1 MTSPPVDSSVVDSPI
16 ENPVHVHGSADPRFH
31 PLRAAFARAFERT
44 GSGGAGV
51 DPDMGAALAVR
62 YRGEPVVDLWAGVA
76 DARDG
81 RPWQEDTVSVVF
93 SSTKGV
99 MSILAARLVQEG
111 RLDYDAPVASYWP
124 EFAAAGKSG
133 VLVRHALAH
142 RAGLS
147 APRRDLTRDDLLDW
161 DRVTAALAEQEP
173 LWEPGTG
180 YAYHALTHGWLA
192 GELVRRVT
200 GQSPGDYLRT
210 VLTDPLRA
218 DFWLGFP
225 AEERPR
231 LAPMT
236 VGPSLVA
243 LTREQEAARRPGV
256 IDWPAR
262 AMTLGAAFPPELIA
276 DGVGF
281 NDVEVLAAQ
290 VPGAGG
296 VGTARALAAMW
307 SSTVVTTDG
316 VRSLDGPVV
325 ADATR
330 EQTSGPPVFDAP
342 GPWPRWGMGFQLD
355 SDARGLLTSASF
367 GHDGAGGQV
376 AFADPEHEIG
386 FAFLTN
392 RMEAG
397 DDRRATRIV
406 DALREVLEG
415 AVS

>member
-1 MTSPPVDSSVVDSPI
+1 MSSLSDSS
-16 ENPVHVHGSADPRFH
+16 PVEVHGAVDPRFEA
-31 PLRAAFARAFERT
+31 LRPAFERAFD
-44 GSGGAGV
+44 GSSGV
-51 DPDMGAALAVR
+51 EQEMGAALAVR
-62 YRGEPVVDLWAGVA
+62 YRGEPVVDLWGGVA

-81 RPWQEDTVSVVF
+81 RSWVEDTASVVF
-93 SSTKGV
+93 SATKGI
-99 MSILAARLVQEG
+99 MSLLAARLVQDGLLE
-111 RLDYDAPVASYWP
+111 YDAPVARYWP
-124 EFAAAGKSG
+124 EFAASGKSH

-147 APRRDLTRDDLLDW
+147 APRLDLTRDDLLDW
-161 DRVTAALAEQEP
+161 NRMTAALAEQEP
-173 LWEPGTG
+173 LWEPGSG
-180 YAYHALTHGWLA
+180 YSYHALTHGWLV

-200 GQSPGDYLRT
+200 GLMPGDYLRS
-210 VLTDPLRA
+210 VLTGPLGA
-218 DFWLGFP
+218 DFWLGLP
-225 AEERPR
+225 ESERIR

-236 VGPSLVA
+236 VGPSLAA
-243 LTREQEAARRPGV
+243 LTREQEEARRPGV

-281 NDVEVLAAQ
+281 NDVEVLAAE

-307 SSTVVTTDG
+307 SSAVVTTDG
-316 VRSLDGPVV
+316 VRSLDDAVV
-325 ADATR
+325 EAATR
-330 EQTSGPPVFDAP
+330 EQTSGRPVFDLP

-355 SDARGLLTSASF
+355 SDARRLLTPASF

-376 AFADPEHEIG
+376 AFADPRHEIG

-406 DALREVLEG
+406 DALRDVLEG
-415 AVS
+415 

>member
-1 MTSPPVDSSVVDSPI
+1 MSAT
-16 ENPVHVHGSADPRFH
+16 SADPAAAIRGRVDPRFRS
-31 PLRAAFARAFERT
+31 LRDAFARVLSSESGPERET
-44 GSGGAGV
+44 
-51 DPDMGAALAVR
+51 GAALAVR
-62 YRGEPVVDLWAGVA
+62 YRGEPVVDLWGGVA

-81 RPWQEDTVSVVF
+81 RPWEEDTASVVF

-99 MSILAARLVQEG
+99 MSILAARLAQEG
-111 RLDYDAPVASYWP
+111 RLDYESPVARYWP
-124 EFAAAGKSG
+124 EFAPAGKDA
-133 VLVRHALAH
+133 VLVRHALSH

-147 APRRDLTRDDLLDW
+147 APREDLTRDDLLDW
-161 DRVTAALAEQEP
+161 TRVTTVLAEQEP
-173 LWEPGTG
+173 LWEPGSG
-180 YAYHALTHGWLA
+180 YSYHALTHGWLV

-200 GQSPGDYLRT
+200 GMMPGDYLRT
-210 VLTDPLRA
+210 VLTGPLGV
-218 DFWLGFP
+218 DFWLGLP
-225 AEERPR
+225 AAQRVR

-236 VGPSLVA
+236 VGPTLAA
-243 LTREQEAARRPGV
+243 LTAEQEARREPGV

-281 NDVEVLAAQ
+281 NDVEVLGAQ

-307 SSTVVTTDG
+307 SSTVVETDG
-316 VRSLDGPVV
+316 VRSLGDDIVRE
-325 ADATR
+325 ATR
-330 EQTSGPPVFDAP
+330 EQTSGRPVFDLP

-355 SDARGLLTSASF
+355 SEARRLLTPASF

-397 DDRRATRIV
+397 EDPRATRIV
-406 DALREVLEG
+406 DALRDVL
-415 AVS
+415 AASR

>member
-1 MTSPPVDSSVVDSPI
+1 MSAALPVA
-16 ENPVHVHGSADPRFH
+16 VHGTVDPGFDAVRSAFEQ
-31 PLRAAFARAFERT
+31 AFA
-44 GSGGAGV
+44 GADGGV
-51 DPDMGAALAVR
+51 DAAMGAALAVR
-62 YRGEPVVDLWAGVA
+62 YRGEPVVDLWGGVA

-81 RPWQEDTVSVVF
+81 RPWREDTASVVF

-99 MSILAARLVQEG
+99 MSLLAARLVQDG
-111 RLDYDAPVASYWP
+111 LLDYEAPVARYWP
-124 EFAAAGKSG
+124 EFAAAGKDG
-133 VLVRHALAH
+133 VLVRHALSH
-142 RAGLS
+142 QAGLS
-147 APRRDLTRDDLLDW
+147 APRRDLTREDLLDW
-161 DRVTAALAEQEP
+161 TRVTDAIAEQAP
-173 LWEPGTG
+173 LWQPGTG
-180 YAYHALTHGWLA
+180 YSYHALTHGWLA

-200 GQSPGDYLRT
+200 GLMPGEYLRQL
-210 VLTDPLRA
+210 LTDPLAA
-218 DFWLGFP
+218 DFWLGLP
-225 AEERPR
+225 AEQRER

-236 VGPSLVA
+236 VGPSLAA
-243 LTREQEAARRPGV
+243 LTAAQEAQRTPGT

-281 NDVEVLAAQ
+281 NDVEVLGAQ

-307 SSTVVTTDG
+307 SSTVVETDG
-316 VRSLDGPVV
+316 VRSLDEVV
-325 ADATR
+325 VHEATR
-330 EQTSGPPVFDAP
+330 EQTSGRPVFDLP

-355 SDARGLLTSASF
+355 SEARRLLTPSSF

-376 AFADPEHEIG
+376 AFADPEHEVG

-406 DALREVLEG
+406 DALRDVLTDG
-415 AVS
+415 TRAA